1 MISGH
6 CPEPPE
12 VVQMCHDRWMHR
24 ERRRQER
31 FDEELRYLLDE
42 EQERSRPT
50 PIAEH
55 ERDEEPVDRE
65 RPPVE
70 AVTRT

>member
-1 MISGH
+1 
-6 CPEPPE
+6 
-12 VVQMCHDRWMHR
+12 MCHDRWMYR

-42 EQERSRPT
+42 ERERSRTT

-70 AVTRT
+70 AVPRA

>member
-12 VVQMCHDRWMHR
+12 VVQMCHDDWMRW

-31 FDEELRYLLDE
+31 FDEELRFLLDE
-42 EQERSRPT
+42 ERERSRPT
-50 PIAEH
+50 PIAEQ
-55 ERDEEPVDRE
+55 ERDEEPTEGE

-70 AVTRT
+70 AATRP

>member
-1 MISGH
+1 
-6 CPEPPE
+6 
-12 VVQMCHDRWMHR
+12 MHW
-24 ERRRQER
+24 ERRRQEE

-55 ERDEEPVDRE
+55 ERDEGPVDGE

>member
-1 MISGH
+1 
-6 CPEPPE
+6 
-12 VVQMCHDRWMHR
+12 MCHDRWMHW
-24 ERRRQER
+24 ERRRQED

-55 ERDEEPVDRE
+55 ERDEEPVEGE

>member
-1 MISGH
+1 
-6 CPEPPE
+6 
-12 VVQMCHDRWMHR
+12 MCHDRWMHW
-24 ERRRQER
+24 ERRRQEQ

-55 ERDEEPVDRE
+55 ERDDEPVEGE

>member
-1 MISGH
+1 
-6 CPEPPE
+6 
-12 VVQMCHDRWMHR
+12 MCHDRWMHW
-24 ERRRQER
+24 ERRRQEE

-42 EQERSRPT
+42 ERERSRPT
-50 PIAEH
+50 PIAER
-55 ERDEEPVDRE
+55 ERDEESVDGE

>member
-1 MISGH
+1 
-6 CPEPPE
+6 
-12 VVQMCHDRWMHR
+12 MCHDRWMHW
-24 ERRRQER
+24 ERRRQEQ

-50 PIAEH
+50 PIAE
-55 ERDEEPVDRE
+55 RDEEPADGE

>member
-1 MISGH
+1 
-6 CPEPPE
+6 
-12 VVQMCHDRWMHR
+12 MCHDRWMHW
-24 ERRRQER
+24 ERRRQEE

-42 EQERSRPT
+42 EQERPRPT

-55 ERDEEPVDRE
+55 ERDEEPVDGE

>member
-1 MISGH
+1 
-6 CPEPPE
+6 
-12 VVQMCHDRWMHR
+12 MHW
-24 ERRRQER
+24 ERRRQEQ

-55 ERDEEPVDRE
+55 ERDEEPVDGE

>member
-1 MISGH
+1 
-6 CPEPPE
+6 
-12 VVQMCHDRWMHR
+12 MCHDRWMHW
-24 ERRRQER
+24 ERRRQEE

-42 EQERSRPT
+42 ERERSRPT

-55 ERDEEPVDRE
+55 ERDEKPVDGE

>member
-1 MISGH
+1 
-6 CPEPPE
+6 
-12 VVQMCHDRWMHR
+12 MCHDRWMHR
-24 ERRRQER
+24 ETRRQER

-42 EQERSRPT
+42 EREHSRPT

>member
-1 MISGH
+1 
-6 CPEPPE
+6 
-12 VVQMCHDRWMHR
+12 MCHDRWMYR

-42 EQERSRPT
+42 ERERSQPT
-50 PIAEH
+50 PIVEH
-55 ERDEEPVDRE
+55 ERDEEPADRE

>member
-1 MISGH
+1 MMWGH

-12 VVQMCHDRWMHR
+12 VVQMCHDEWMRW

-31 FDEELRYLLDE
+31 FDEELRYLLDDE
-42 EQERSRPT
+42 RERSRPT
-50 PIAEH
+50 PIADH
-55 ERDEEPVDRE
+55 ERDEESVDPE

-70 AVTRT
+70 AATRR

>member
-1 MISGH
+1 MIQGH
-6 CPEPPE
+6 CPEPRE
-12 VVQMCHDRWMHR
+12 VVQMCHDEWMRW

-42 EQERSRPT
+42 ERERSRAT

-55 ERDEEPVDRE
+55 ERDEEPLDPE

-70 AVTRT
+70 AVTRR

>member
-1 MISGH
+1 
-6 CPEPPE
+6 
-12 VVQMCHDRWMHR
+12 MCHDRWMHW
-24 ERRRQER
+24 ERRRQEQ

-42 EQERSRPT
+42 EQERSRLT
-50 PIAEH
+50 PIAER
-55 ERDEEPVDRE
+55 ERDDEPVDGE

>member
-1 MISGH
+1 
-6 CPEPPE
+6 
-12 VVQMCHDRWMHR
+12 MCHDRWMHR
-24 ERRRQER
+24 ERRREER
-31 FDEELRYLLDE
+31 FDAELRYLLDE
-42 EQERSRPT
+42 ERKRAPAT

>member
-1 MISGH
+1 
-6 CPEPPE
+6 
-12 VVQMCHDRWMHR
+12 MCHDEWMRW

-31 FDEELRYLLDE
+31 FDEELHFLLDE
-42 EQERSRPT
+42 ERERSRPT

-55 ERDEEPVDRE
+55 EQDEEPVGPE

>member
-1 MISGH
+1 
-6 CPEPPE
+6 
-12 VVQMCHDRWMHR
+12 MCHDRWMYR

-42 EQERSRPT
+42 EEERSRPT

-55 ERDEEPVDRE
+55 ERDEEPADRD

-70 AVTRT
+70 AVTRA